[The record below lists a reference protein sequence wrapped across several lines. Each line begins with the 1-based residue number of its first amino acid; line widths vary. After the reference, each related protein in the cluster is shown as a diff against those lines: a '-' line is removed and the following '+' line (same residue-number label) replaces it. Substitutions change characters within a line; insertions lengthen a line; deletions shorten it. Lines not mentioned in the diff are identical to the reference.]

1 MPITLQISH
10 PDRMVIGILRG
21 VVTGEDLDKF
31 TAGIVEAHA
40 GRYRK
45 IIDVIGLATGLS
57 PEDLAAY
64 SARMHAAPPTLEHCP
79 IALVANQETG
89 ALSQV
94 FAQLMGDDRPVQ
106 VFRSIHAAREW
117 LQANTQV
124 S

>member
-10 PDRMVIGILRG
+10 PDRMIVGILRG
-21 VVTGEDLDKF
+21 VVTGADLDTF
-31 TAGIVEAHA
+31 TAEIVAA
-40 GRYRK
+40 GVGRYRK
-45 IIDVIGLATGLS
+45 IIDVIGLTAGLA

-64 SARMHAAPPTLEHCP
+64 SARMHAAPPTLERGP

-89 ALSQV
+89 ALSQL

-106 VFRSIHAAREW
+106 VFRSIHAARDW
-117 LQANTQV
+117 LQAN